1 MRNSKAA
8 VTQRREHILE
18 LLKRDTSIRVN
29 DLADTL
35 AVSQLTVRRDLEQL
49 ESEGRVKRMHG
60 EARII
65 DPAIHLTYRGDEHL
79 LQMQAVGA
87 AAARMVEDGDT
98 IFVNSGRTAVYVMQN
113 IKKRDVF
120 VVTTNL
126 RALIMEQNPNLHI
139 MLTGGEFSD
148 RFDSLVGEFAVNPLN
163 QVVSSKCFLGVIGIS
178 AAGGLTTSSP
188 KKIVINKTMIARCK
202 GPKIVVADGSK
213 IGNSTSFY
221 TCPVTDI
228 SCLVTD
234 TSADPEEL
242 QRIRN
247 TGVEVVVVDPY
258 APAP

>member
-98 IFVNSGRTAVYVMQN
+98 IFVNSGRTAV
-113 IKKRDVF
+113 
-120 VVTTNL
+120 
-126 RALIMEQNPNLHI
+126 
-139 MLTGGEFSD
+139 
-148 RFDSLVGEFAVNPLN
+148 
-163 QVVSSKCFLGVIGIS
+163 
-178 AAGGLTTSSP
+178 
-188 KKIVINKTMIARCK
+188 
-202 GPKIVVADGSK
+202 
-213 IGNSTSFY
+213 
-221 TCPVTDI
+221 
-228 SCLVTD
+228 
-234 TSADPEEL
+234 
-242 QRIRN
+242 
-247 TGVEVVVVDPY
+247 
-258 APAP
+258 